1 MRARQPQLWLAW
13 LGWLGGGQHVPMLWL
28 DARGCAAHTELGYG
42 WDAQSACAPWPLAPN
57 PTPPAADTALVC
69 CLLVIYTDLL
79 EWNALGGAF
88 GMV

>member
-1 MRARQPQLWLAW
+1 MGMTTEPLYSYAMTPRNALLE
-13 LGWLGGGQHVPMLWL
+13 M
-28 DARGCAAHTELGYG
+28 CAHLCTNTHGACTV
-42 WDAQSACAPWPLAPN
+42 SAPLPP
-57 PTPPAADTALVC
+57 PTAADAALVC

>member
-1 MRARQPQLWLAW
+1 MNALQLQLWLGW
-13 LGWLGGGQHVPMLWL
+13 FELGWVKQDMPRGSGYSRVPQPQV
-28 DARGCAAHTELGYG
+28 CST
-42 WDAQSACAPWPLAPN
+42 Q
-57 PTPPAADTALVC
+57 PAATSAMLDLHAAPLPPPTAADAALVC